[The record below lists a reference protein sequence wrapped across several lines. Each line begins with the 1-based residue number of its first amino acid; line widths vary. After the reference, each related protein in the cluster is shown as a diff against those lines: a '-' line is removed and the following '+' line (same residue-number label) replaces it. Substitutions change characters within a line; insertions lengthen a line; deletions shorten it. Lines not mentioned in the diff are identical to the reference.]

1 MRVCVGVRVCV
12 RGVLGCVRDELSEYL
27 LETRFLTS
35 ANYNTHPLRIFDYEI
50 KNSNIMF
57 VIELRTQ
64 YKSRNLSFVLHISTI
79 QSQLKKY
86 ENFYFGSYWN

>member
-35 ANYNTHPLRIFDYEI
+35 ANYNTHPLRIFYI
-50 KNSNIMF
+50 VATISNFTFFMTSNGQLDKEMRHLFYPIHMLYRILRDF
-57 VIELRTQ
+57 PVILCQ
-64 YKSRNLSFVLHISTI
+64 
-79 QSQLKKY
+79 
-86 ENFYFGSYWN
+86 